1 MEDALV
7 CLHRHLESCRRR
19 ATSGQDF
26 FIYEDL
32 SKRITTVIIADV
44 IHQSVPGVRDHR
56 LSITA
61 ERIRDNGLRIFCILI
76 VIDHVDQII
85 DFLAHKAMD
94 DRLPV
99 RTVGELC
106 EIAPDLDHEQFMAVQ
121 WQFVPWVFE
130 NHSIHVILPD
140 NIVLP
145 FLEEEL
151 IAEGAG
157 GTVSKISIPGTLEH
171 ISGSEYVRSMF
182 DHVR

>member
-7 CLHRHLESCRRR
+7 CLHKHLASCRRL

-32 SKRITTVIIADV
+32 SKRITTVLIADV

-76 VIDHVDQII
+76 VI
-85 DFLAHKAMD
+85 D